1 MLQHL
6 GPEVGVEHLNMGLG
20 GCEGSSSGFSGGA
33 LKFGASKKP
42 LWLWG
47 FGMGSEVVDLP
58 ILAAC
63 PRGGYVGQLACSRT
77 RVSNSVSISDEFPQ
91 ASFGRDFWS
100 ERLGAR

>member
-1 MLQHL
+1 
-6 GPEVGVEHLNMGLG
+6 MGLG

-33 LKFGASKKP
+33 LKFEASQKP

-47 FGMGSEVVDLP
+47 FGMGSEVLDLP

-63 PRGGYVGQLACSRT
+63 PRGGYVGRTCKLACSRT
-77 RVSNSVSISDEFPQ
+77 RVSNSVSISHEFPQ

-100 ERLGAR
+100 ESLGAR